1 MDFFIMKAPRRWL
14 NISVIKIFVYFV
26 ELILTQWGV
35 DRVFLY

>member
-1 MDFFIMKAPRRWL
+1 MDFFIMKTSRRWL
-14 NISVIKIFVYFV
+14 NISVIKFFVYFV